1 MLINATYSEETRVGI
16 VDGSKLIDI
25 DIETVGREQRKSN
38 IYKGII
44 TRIEPSLEACFVDYG
59 EDRHGF
65 LPFKEVSR
73 QYFQPGVEVASA
85 TIAEALKEGQEI
97 VCQVEKEE
105 RGNKGAV
112 LTTFIS
118 LAGRY
123 LVLMPNNPRGG
134 GVSRRIAGEERQE
147 LRDTMN
153 RLKLPAGMSIIT
165 RTAAIGR
172 TQEELQWDLDY
183 LLNLWSA
190 ISDAATPRYEEIVKE
205 NGRNVTH
212 YVTEPTANGKKLKR
226 ANPAPFLIV
235 EESSLVI
242 RAIRDYFQ
250 PDIAEILVDTPEIY
264 DQCRQFM
271 GHIMPDMVDRVKFYR
286 DETPLFS
293 RFQIEHQIETAYA
306 RTVQLP
312 SGGSIVIDHTE
323 ALVAIDVNSARS
335 TKGSDIE
342 ETALQTNLEAAEEV
356 ARQMRLRDL
365 GGLIVIDFIDMD
377 EVRNQRSIEQKM
389 REEIRP
395 DRARVQVGR
404 ISRFGLLEL
413 SRQRLRPSLSEGS
426 HITCPRCNGVGVIRD
441 TESCALQI
449 LRILQEEIVKEA
461 TGALYAQ
468 VPVDVATYLMNEKRS
483 EVQRIEYRSR
493 VPILIIPN
501 TSLETPHYHIE
512 RLLADDKRLEDAKP
526 SFDRAEELTPIVD
539 DPYALK
545 SDKEKPQRPRQVPVI
560 KSTMPR
566 GVAPVHEEQ
575 DKKSAETS
583 APTKSP
589 AAQMAANAAQ
599 HASSLLGTVFNKL
612 AWFFGAK
619 SHEEEN
625 EQVAAAKPKTQVA
638 LDGTE
643 QKSSA
648 DRARNARRRTKDRRE
663 ERADRPTR
671 MERQD
676 RRSGSRSERVKTRR
690 VSVPAGDESSVVSA
704 QVAQSAPQEPQKKDR
719 PASRARAE
727 KPPREE
733 LSERTKAP
741 QPAAGVPEHE
751 NGVSMEI
758 PNDAPENDQEAVME
772 MDNRRRRPR
781 RRRRPVRVEEPV
793 TTMADSSMSV
803 VASEKSEDGQSESVA
818 PANESVSESVQ
829 TQERPRRTR
838 ARRRPERRSAKSDE
852 EQTLQSSSSEIVAV
866 APIAQS
872 VEEKVVQQRT
882 SADSIPA
889 AAPET
894 EDKRQE
900 STQDAVVVQDQ
911 KPEVQPAKEEPVVQ
925 AEGQAL
931 SEPPATAL
939 RASVEKP
946 EQEETAVVSSTVE
959 PIEAHLEERLAQA
972 GLTQV
977 HTDPANKI
985 ELHYEPVINPGRP
998 RPVLPPLE
1006 DEVLIQVHTDP
1017 KYLKKE
1023 EPQAATSVATEESE
1037 KPQTTPEEK
1046 SDK

>member
-59 EDRHGF
+59 EERHGF

-73 QYFQPGVEVASA
+73 QYFQPGVDVQSAS
-85 TIAEALKEGQEI
+85 IAEALKEGQEI
-97 VCQVEKEE
+97 ICQVEKEE
-105 RGNKGAV
+105 RGNKGAA

-172 TQEELQWDLDY
+172 TEEELQWDLDY
-183 LLNLWSA
+183 LLNLWQA
-190 ISDAATPRYEEIVKE
+190 ISDAATPRYEVPAKE
-205 NGRNVTH
+205 NGRSVTH
-212 YVTEPTANGKKLKR
+212 YVTEPTMNGKKLKR

-250 PDIAEILVDTPEIY
+250 PDISEILVDTPEIY

-335 TKGSDIE
+335 TRGSDIE

-377 EVRNQRSIEQKM
+377 ETRNQRAIEQKM

-449 LRILQEEIVKEA
+449 LRILQEEIIKEG
-461 TGALYAQ
+461 TGSLYAQ
-468 VPVDVATYLMNEKRS
+468 VPVDVATYLMNEKRA

-493 VPILIIPN
+493 VPIVIIPN

-512 RLLADDKRLEDAKP
+512 RLLSDDKRLEDSKP

-545 SDKEKPQRPRQVPVI
+545 STEDHPQRSRQVPVI
-560 KSTMPR
+560 KSTMPQ
-566 GVAPVHEEQ
+566 GVAPVHEEE
-575 DKKSAETS
+575 AA
-583 APTKSP
+583 APTPSAKAAP
-589 AAQMAANAAQ
+589 AAAATQQAG
-599 HASSLLGTVFNKL
+599 SFLGAVFNKL

-619 SHEEEN
+619 PAEGKTEEP
-625 EQVAAAKPKTQVA
+625 AKPAAK
-638 LDGTE
+638 
-643 QKSSA
+643 KSSEEGTPS
-648 DRARNARRRTKDRRE
+648 RGRNDRRRSGKDRRE
-663 ERADRPTR
+663 DRGQRPARGERT
-671 MERQD
+671 D
-676 RRSGSRSERVKTRR
+676 RRNAQQRPDRVKTRR
-690 VSVPAGDESSVVSA
+690 TQPVEAAQNEVVADAAAAAMQSETPVEEVKKERPARRPRPERKPRE
-704 QVAQSAPQEPQKKDR
+704 QRAPQQQSEVVANAEPAVQT
-719 PASRARAE
+719 
-727 KPPREE
+727 E
-733 LSERTKAP
+733 L
-741 QPAAGVPEHE
+741 
-751 NGVSMEI
+751 
-758 PNDAPENDQEAVME
+758 PNDAPENDAEPVME

-781 RRRRPVRVEEPV
+781 RRRRPVRTEEPV
-793 TTMADSSMSV
+793 STMADTPNTEVAAEKPVEEAVEPVEAAPAPAVPAEGENQEHAPRRSRGRRRGERRPQKAEEAAANGAEVKDAAPEPQAAAAEPV
-803 VASEKSEDGQSESVA
+803 VAEAAPEAPVA
-818 PANESVSESVQ
+818 AKE
-829 TQERPRRTR
+829 
-838 ARRRPERRSAKSDE
+838 PE
-852 EQTLQSSSSEIVAV
+852 
-866 APIAQS
+866 
-872 VEEKVVQQRT
+872 
-882 SADSIPA
+882 PA
-889 AAPET
+889 AAVEPVKEEKEASAPT
-894 EDKRQE
+894 P
-900 STQDAVVVQDQ
+900 AAA
-911 KPEVQPAKEEPVVQ
+911 QPAADKPV
-925 AEGQAL
+925 
-931 SEPPATAL
+931 T
-939 RASVEKP
+939 
-946 EQEETAVVSSTVE
+946 E
-959 PIEAHLEERLAQA
+959 PISAHLQERLQAA

-977 HTDPANKI
+977 HTDTAYKV
-985 ELHYEPVINPGRP
+985 LVHYEPVKYAGRP
-998 RPVLPPLE
+998 RAVLPPLE
-1006 DEVLIQVHTDP
+1006 TEHLVQVHTDP
-1017 KYLKKE
+1017 KYVKKAEGE
-1023 EPQAATSVATEESE
+1023 EAATAVAAKEADA
-1037 KPQTTPEEK
+1037 K
-1046 SDK
+1046 